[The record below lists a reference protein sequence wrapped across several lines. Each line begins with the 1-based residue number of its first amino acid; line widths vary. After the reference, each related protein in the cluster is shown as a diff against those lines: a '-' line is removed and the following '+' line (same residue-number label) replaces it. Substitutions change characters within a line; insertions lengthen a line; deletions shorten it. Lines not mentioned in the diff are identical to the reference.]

1 MCRLYTLKTNPR
13 ILAEIFGV
21 EFPTLPGELFKT
33 THKVVAVRQRDG
45 LMEAAIF
52 HWGLIPPWAKD
63 KKEGSSRVN
72 ARAETVAEKNSY
84 RTPFKRKRCLMPAS
98 AFYDYK
104 KIGAQRE
111 PHLFTMADHATFAF
125 AGLWESCKL
134 PDGEVVESCSM
145 MTCEP
150 NSLVA
155 QFHDRMPVILPPQ
168 VWDHWLSSTED
179 VDELKPLLVSYP
191 SELMSE
197 ELVVSPLKKVKPE
210 SKQKSLFS

>member
-13 ILAEIFGV
+13 TLAEIFGV
-21 EFPTLPGELFKT
+21 EFPALPGELFKT

-45 LMEAAIF
+45 LKEAAIF

-84 RTPFKRKRCLMPAS
+84 RVPFKRKRCLMPAS

-111 PHLFTMADHATFAF
+111 PHLFTVPDQPTFAF
-125 AGLWESCKL
+125 AGLWESCQL

-150 NSLVA
+150 NSLVT
-155 QFHDRMPVILPPQ
+155 QFHDRMPVILPPH

-191 SELMSE
+191 SELMNE
-197 ELVVSPLKKVKPE
+197 ELVDSPLKKPKPE